1 MTAQVTKLHEASDR
15 RQWLRFA
22 LDHATS
28 LTALADGRS
37 YACNIADISLGG
49 LRLRFQE
56 QPPATADILLSHRT
70 AGDLPATQVW
80 RTRDEL
86 GIAFLHP
93 EGELEHLL
101 QCISLILNPDGAT
114 AERPA

>member
-49 LRLRFQE
+49 LRLRFDE
-56 QPPATADILLSHRT
+56 QPPAAAGILLSHRT
-70 AGDLPATQVW
+70 AGELPATPVW
-80 RTRDEL
+80 RSQGEL
-86 GIAFLHP
+86 GVAFEHP
-93 EGELEHLL
+93 ERELEHLL

-114 AERPA
+114 AGHEA